1 MERTVGPCSPSMTS
15 CRTTHMLEVPAK
27 AIVFLFSLPL
37 QLLWEQICTV
47 TLVNQIMLQVRNKV
61 HMRLHSAQRWWID
74 P

>member
-1 MERTVGPCSPSMTS
+1 
-15 CRTTHMLEVPAK
+15 MLEVPAK

-47 TLVNQIMLQVRNKV
+47 TLVNQITLQVRNKV
-61 HMRLHSAQRWWID
+61 HVRLHSAQRWWID